1 MYLVASTKNNGG
13 DFKTLEEWVLSNE
26 LNDAE
31 VYRIRSLS
39 LIASSFYALF
49 F

>member
-1 MYLVASTKNNGG
+1 MYLVASTKSNDE
-13 DFKTLEEWVLSNE
+13 DFKALEEWVLSSE

>member
-1 MYLVASTKNNGG
+1 MYLVASTKSNDG
-13 DFKTLEEWVLSNE
+13 DFKALEEWVLLNE
-26 LNDAE
+26 LNDVE
-31 VYRIRSLS
+31 VYRIHSLS